1 MNLEGAKAMAHLQ
14 GGPGTKAT
22 VGFEQEEA
30 LYLVYDNNEI
40 RLPEIFFTIEF
51 PDSYS
56 ERDKKELKEYRANK
70 RKIWYLNN

>member
-22 VGFEQEEA
+22 VGFEQDEA

-40 RLPEIFFTIEF
+40 RLPHCGGFLFAVHKNGRF
-51 PDSYS
+51 
-56 ERDKKELKEYRANK
+56 RG
-70 RKIWYLNN
+70 

>member
-22 VGFEQEEA
+22 VGFEQDEA

-40 RLPEIFFTIEF
+40 RLPEITFTVEF
-51 PDSYS
+51 PCDMFNIFTPLN
-56 ERDKKELKEYRANK
+56 RDL
-70 RKIWYLNN
+70 

>member
-22 VGFEQEEA
+22 VGFEQDEA

-40 RLPEIFFTIEF
+40 RLPEITFTVEF
-51 PDSYS
+51 PKLQRPMRRQKPMRRS
-56 ERDKKELKEYRANK
+56 LGMTH
-70 RKIWYLNN
+70 I